1 MNYILKRSIIPFFFL
16 LSTSLLYGQFQLE
29 VSQPVFTSSTTLD
42 LNNIFLSIALSETQ
56 EIQDDNGDTNENEEE
71 AVEDETKESPNSELS
86 YIPIQKWQKETI
98 YWSIKG
104 VSLALSGSYF
114 IAEMIFP
121 ALDADNSN
129 FNEFYVVPQSNS
141 AKALFKMF
149 DPFCH
154 NLKGRSFQYANG
166 NYMPLCARCTGTNIG
181 ILLGH
186 FDSFIW
192 DSFQLKNWSRWEQGL
207 LHIGTYSLLTLPLI
221 IDGVVQREI
230 FEYTSNNGKRVVTG
244 ILFGY
249 ALTAIVDEILQ
260 LTLDYKGFNQK

>member
-56 EIQDDNGDTNENEEE
+56 EIQDENKDEDTNENEEE
-71 AVEDETKESPNSELS
+71 TVEDETKESPNSELS

-98 YWSIKG
+98 YWSLKG

-114 IAEMIFP
+114 IAEIIFP
-121 ALDADNSN
+121 ILNAEQKSTLFPM
-129 FNEFYVVPQSNS
+129 FNPW
-141 AKALFKMF
+141 
-149 DPFCH
+149 CH
-154 NLKGRSFQYANG
+154 NLLSRTFQYSNG
-166 NYMPLCARCTGTNIG
+166 EYMPLCARCTGMNLG

-192 DSFQLKNWSRWEQGL
+192 DSFLIKDWERWQQGL
-207 LHIGTYSLLTLPLI
+207 LHIGVYSTLLLPLV
-221 IDGVVQREI
+221 IDGSVQKNSDYLSTNPR
-230 FEYTSNNGKRVVTG
+230 RMVTG
-244 ILFGY
+244 LLFGY
-249 ALTAIVDEILQ
+249 ALTAMVDQAVQLIL
-260 LTLDYKGFNQK
+260 DHKSY